1 MSRIALCFVLAA
13 AVAGCKRNKDAA
25 PSCDTVGA
33 KFLLVVR
40 QQLANGTLAEAQ
52 QRALDAQLPALRDSL
67 VTACGDGAWGADV
80 RTCLAAA
87 SDHAAFEACEQHL
100 TDAQRQKLAAT
111 DAK

>member
-1 MSRIALCFVLAA
+1 MSRVALCFALVAA
-13 AVAGCKRNKDAA
+13 IGGCKRSKDAA
-25 PSCDTVGA
+25 PSCDVIGA

-40 QQLANGTLAEAQ
+40 QQLSNGTLAEAQ
-52 QRALDAQLPALRDSL
+52 QRALDAQLPAMRDAL

-87 SDHAAFEACEQHL
+87 GDHTAFEACEQHL
-100 TDAQRQKLAAT
+100 TDAQRQKLAAP